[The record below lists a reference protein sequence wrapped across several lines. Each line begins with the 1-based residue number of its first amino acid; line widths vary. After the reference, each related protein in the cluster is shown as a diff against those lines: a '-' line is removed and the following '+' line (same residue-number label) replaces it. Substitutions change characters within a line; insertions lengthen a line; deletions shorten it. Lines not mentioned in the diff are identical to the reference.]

1 MGSIHEDTLEDGFT
15 METKLFLILG
25 VVAVTAGVAFGSE
38 DNYILSDEFIAEINQ
53 KAKTWT
59 AGRNFDVK
67 TPRSRF
73 MGMMGVLQKTIV
85 LYPLFEKTIIPKSS
99 QKTSLLDLTHESNGQ
114 CVTQSAWFGT
124 KVDVDL
130 AGLLEQQLPCL
141 IAFAFIVQIM
151 IRFLYHH
158 KKF

>member
-1 MGSIHEDTLEDGFT
+1 MGSIHEDTLENGFT

-38 DNYILSDEFIAEINQ
+38 DNYILSVEFIAEINQ

-73 MGMMGVLQKTIV
+73 MGMMGVHPENNRSLPPV
-85 LYPLFEKTIIPKSS
+85 EKTIIPKSS
-99 QKTSLLDLTHESNGQ
+99 
-114 CVTQSAWFGT
+114 
-124 KVDVDL
+124 
-130 AGLLEQQLPCL
+130 
-141 IAFAFIVQIM
+141 
-151 IRFLYHH
+151 
-158 KKF
+158 

>member
-1 MGSIHEDTLEDGFT
+1 MGIHEDTLKDGFT

-73 MGMMGVLQKTIV
+73 MGMMGVH
-85 LYPLFEKTIIPKSS
+85 PENNR
-99 QKTSLLDLTHESNGQ
+99 SLPPVREDNYTEEQLKDVPAEFDPRVEWPMCDSIGM
-114 CVTQSAWFGT
+114 VGT

-130 AGLLEQQLPCL
+130 AGLLEQPLPC
-141 IAFAFIVQIM
+141 
-151 IRFLYHH
+151 
-158 KKF
+158 